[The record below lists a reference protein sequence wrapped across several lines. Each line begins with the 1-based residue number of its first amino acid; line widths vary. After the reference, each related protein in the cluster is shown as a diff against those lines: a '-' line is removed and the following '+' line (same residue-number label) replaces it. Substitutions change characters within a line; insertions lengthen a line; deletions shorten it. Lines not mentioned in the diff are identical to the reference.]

1 MDRDQVTSWVERY
14 EGAWRADDAG
24 AVPGMFTPD
33 ASYAR
38 SPYERALLGHAAI
51 QDFWTADAGATF
63 SMTAEP
69 LAVEG
74 GTAVVRVGVQY
85 TAPEAQEYKNLWV
98 LRFADDGRVADFE
111 EWPFWPGRPY
121 SAEGGTA
128 TGGAPV
134 EPGPTP
140 EI

>member
-1 MDRDQVTSWVERY
+1 MRHDQVVQWVDRY
-14 EGAWRADDAG
+14 ERAWRENDAG
-24 AVPGMFTPD
+24 AVADLFTPE

-38 SPYERALLGHAAI
+38 SPYERALLGQASI
-51 QDFWTADAGATF
+51 QDFWTTDAGATF
-63 SMTAEP
+63 TMTAEP
-69 LAVEG
+69 LAVDG
-74 GTAVVRVGVQY
+74 VTAVVRVGVHY
-85 TAPEAQEYKNLWV
+85 TAPESQEYKNLWV

-121 SAEGGTA
+121 SAGGGA
-128 TGGAPV
+128 SDEAPV